1 MLKRLSESPK
11 FEIYIAVAIA
21 IVSASM
27 AFVAWRASMVNSAAG
42 DANRQGLIDA
52 VKKQT
57 GASEDWRRTYE
68 TAGHAQDYAAAL
80 AQVQAYMDSGDKIA
94 QAQAANMIEFL
105 LPGLQSLGDPL
116 TSEDKYQKSDG
127 TFDLDLL
134 FADLQA
140 ASPNL
145 AGLDPQA
152 SFALSD
158 RFASE
163 QRWLTIGVVPMAIS
177 LFWLAISEL
186 KKNRIQLITFLIGSG
201 IYLFGLTWF
210 VIVEIVFSII
220 RGGTA

>member
-1 MLKRLSESPK
+1 MLKRLSGSPK
-11 FEIYIAVAIA
+11 FEIFIAIA
-21 IVSASM
+21 IAMVTATT
-27 AFVAWRASMVNSAAG
+27 AFVAWRANMVNSAAG

-68 TAGHAQDYAAAL
+68 TAGYAQDYAAAL

-116 TSEDKYQKSDG
+116 TTGEKYQKNDG
-127 TFDLDLL
+127 NFDLDMF
-134 FADLQA
+134 FADLEA

-145 AGLDPQA
+145 ANLDPQA

-158 RFASE
+158 RFALE
-163 QRWLTIGVVPMAIS
+163 QRWLTMGLVLLAIS

-186 KKNRIQLITFLIGSG
+186 NKNRSQVVAFLIGLG
-201 IYLFGLTWF
+201 IYLFGLIWI
-210 VIVEIVFSII
+210 VIVEIIFSII
-220 RGGTA
+220 RGGAA